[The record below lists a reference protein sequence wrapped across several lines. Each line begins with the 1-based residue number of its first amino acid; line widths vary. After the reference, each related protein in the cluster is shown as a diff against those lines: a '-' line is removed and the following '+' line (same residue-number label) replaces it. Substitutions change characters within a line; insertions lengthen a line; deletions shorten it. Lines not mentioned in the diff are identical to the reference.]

1 MFNDI
6 KNQVLKDGSIVA
18 PWTYST
24 TWLNTID
31 DPFDPDCFMQA
42 WGNIKWSAAK
52 CFAPIH
58 NGKHSGWY
66 YAANE
71 RTKFG
76 QSTNEMTLQFG
87 LNDVS
92 EHVLIPIT
100 VNLDTGQQELVR
112 TPRGCISPKYKFEGH
127 QPTDVARFFAA
138 IQRRTP
144 LCFEWAGILG
154 DNAEVFAV
162 ASVGEPMH
170 LYNGEEVHK
179 HIIASNG
186 FLGAG
191 IFTGETLHS
200 LCANAHRTIL
210 HPDHPAFRYTHRKG
224 IDIDELIKSFTK
236 HVDFDFSH
244 VVENAL
250 KMARFNLTID
260 QRDRYFERCLCAL
273 SGTRYG
279 KKVSSFNE
287 LPEGKQARANSDL
300 RTLVSCYWNGNGQET
315 RDGLDKAFNA
325 WTFFWN
331 HLSFTRAGV
340 KAATARNAPQML
352 PGGTRDKAITVGFD
366 HAMDLV
372 ELRAVA

>member
-6 KNQVLKDGSIVA
+6 KNQVLKDGSMIQA
-18 PWTYST
+18 WTYST
-24 TWLNTID
+24 EWLNTID
-31 DPFDPDCFMQA
+31 NPFDPDCFMQA
-42 WGNIKWSAAK
+42 WGNIKWRAVRA
-52 CFAPIH
+52 FANIG
-58 NGKHSGWY
+58 NGKPTGHLFLDGTGSI
-66 YAANE
+66 
-71 RTKFG
+71 
-76 QSTNEMTLQFG
+76 SIPMV
-87 LNDVS
+87 DVS

-100 VNLDTGQQELVR
+100 ENLDTGVQELVR

-144 LCFEWAGILG
+144 LCFEWAGIRG

-210 HPDHPAFRYTHRKG
+210 HPDHPAFRYTHRK
-224 IDIDELIKSFTK
+224 DIDVDALIESFTK

-279 KKVSSFNE
+279 KKVSNFNE
-287 LPEGKQARANSDL
+287 LPEKKRDRAQYDL
-300 RTLVSCYWNGNGQET
+300 DILKDCYYTGNGQQT

-325 WTFFWN
+325 WSFFWN
-331 HLSFTRAGV
+331 HLSFDRAGV
-340 KAATARNAPQML
+340 KSATARNASQML